1 MTDQENP
8 VEVKPAGIAAEI
20 AAEKIEEA
28 AVPTWVDNVKYASFY
43 DRLGAF
49 LVDFTVLLIPI
60 SFVLTHITTA
70 IMGSPNLSQEELGVL
85 VESQGNDAANMA
97 ALAQRLDRMIVEYA
111 LYGTMAGIAWVT
123 FWFHYSATPGKMLF
137 RIRIVDEVTGMPPTL
152 KQYVIRYFGL
162 VLSGIPVGL
171 GFFWVQWNK
180 RRRAWHDM
188 MAGTLVV
195 KKSSLPE
202 LQADATLAK
211 ASQTAVD

>member
-1 MTDQENP
+1 MTEQETPAEVTAEDAP
-8 VEVKPAGIAAEI
+8 VAA
-20 AAEKIEEA
+20 
-28 AVPTWVDNVKYASFY
+28 PLWSDNIKYASFY

-60 SFVLTHITTA
+60 SFVLTQITTLL
-70 IMGSPNLSQEELGVL
+70 MGSPNLSQQELSVL

-97 ALAQRLDRMIVEYA
+97 ALSQRLDRMVVEYA
-111 LYGTMAGIAWVT
+111 LYGTLAGIAWVS
-123 FWFHYSATPGKMLF
+123 FWFYRSATPGKMLF

-152 KQYVIRYFGL
+152 KQYIIRYFGL

-195 KKSSLPE
+195 KKASLPE
-202 LQADATLAK
+202 PQAEATRAK
-211 ASQTAVD
+211 ISEITAD